1 MFKEKTVN
9 VKGEK
14 KFTKTNDKK
23 KKPEKRKFTYIPK
36 NNDEDLKFKKH
47 EDVFKYE
54 MPNSM
59 AREYLKDRKG
69 SDAKMDA
76 NDFLCKVVNDNFGL
90 KGRCVKVIR
99 R

>member
-1 MFKEKTVN
+1 
-9 VKGEK
+9 
-14 KFTKTNDKK
+14 
-23 KKPEKRKFTYIPK
+23 
-36 NNDEDLKFKKH
+36 
-47 EDVFKYE
+47 